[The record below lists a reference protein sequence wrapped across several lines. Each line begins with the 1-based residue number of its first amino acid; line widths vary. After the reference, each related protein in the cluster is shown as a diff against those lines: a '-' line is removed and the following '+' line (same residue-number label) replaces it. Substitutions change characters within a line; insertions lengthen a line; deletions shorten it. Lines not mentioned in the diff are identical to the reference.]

1 MGKTEDVSNV
11 HNTRHDPRLIP
22 SAGPATDLGREAQA
36 SIALILIT
44 LAVVLTIT
52 IVGFAVS

>member
-1 MGKTEDVSNV
+1 MSDLD
-11 HNTRHDPRLIP
+11 RRLAP
-22 SAGPATDLGREAQA
+22 SGGGIENLGREAQA
-36 SIALILIT
+36 SLALIVVT

>member
-1 MGKTEDVSNV
+1 MTNLDD
-11 HNTRHDPRLIP
+11 RRLAP
-22 SAGPATDLGREAQA
+22 SGGMDNLGREAQA
-36 SIALILIT
+36 SLVLIGIT

>member
-1 MGKTEDVSNV
+1 MRDFDE
-11 HNTRHDPRLIP
+11 RPLIVP
-22 SAGPATDLGREAQA
+22 AGGGNEDLGREAQA
-36 SIALILIT
+36 SLALILVT